1 MDSIKKLDKNKTID
15 ESTLP
20 KEITPEFIF
29 NEPIKK
35 RNEKFLTA
43 IHIIKKKLD
52 EAENIKNETENGF
65 KKLTNAQ
72 FKKRKNEIKQI
83 CIKLKNNVDKY
94 KFIFKKYSEASRN
107 EWTPAP
113 ICEEREI
120 EIQKEKF
127 NENCPLNHFILNL
140 SDLSGFKKGI
150 IKIEMKI
157 GENNIEKE
165 YKKSNF
171 NFDQNIQI
179 NEKDLMRLPK
189 NTLTIGLLVQKKVG
203 FFCCATNE
211 IEPYAMLE
219 FKFDEF
225 KKKSVIDTELNFLDT
240 NKKITDVKIHI
251 HAEIHSPIEQ
261 KEYETIKKKEMT
273 IIKVFQPFKG
283 DPIENY
289 DIPENI
295 QYDDD
300 DINEN
305 KVKIVKKNDNNNINN
320 NNNNKV
326 NENKS
331 IKNPPEIKGMPY
343 KLSDFDAEELAD
355 PTWPSKFPTLK
366 TMELAEKVYKE
377 KMDKIEG
384 RTPPELRTKHN
395 KAIVQ
400 KNYLSNLIENGEMS
414 IDDYLLTIK
423 NAIDHDKKLEQYFKD
438 KNETE
443 KLKFVIKRL
452 PILADEFSETLEVSK
467 KMKK

>member
-1 MDSIKKLDKNKTID
+1 
-15 ESTLP
+15 
-20 KEITPEFIF
+20 
-29 NEPIKK
+29 
-35 RNEKFLTA
+35 
-43 IHIIKKKLD
+43 
-52 EAENIKNETENGF
+52 
-65 KKLTNAQ
+65 
-72 FKKRKNEIKQI
+72 
-83 CIKLKNNVDKY
+83 
-94 KFIFKKYSEASRN
+94 
-107 EWTPAP
+107 
-113 ICEEREI
+113 
-120 EIQKEKF
+120 
-127 NENCPLNHFILNL
+127 
-140 SDLSGFKKGI
+140 
-150 IKIEMKI
+150 
-157 GENNIEKE
+157 
-165 YKKSNF
+165 
-171 NFDQNIQI
+171 
-179 NEKDLMRLPK
+179 
-189 NTLTIGLLVQKKVG
+189 
-203 FFCCATNE
+203 
-211 IEPYAMLE
+211 
-219 FKFDEF
+219 
-225 KKKSVIDTELNFLDT
+225 
-240 NKKITDVKIHI
+240 
-251 HAEIHSPIEQ
+251 
-261 KEYETIKKKEMT
+261 MT

-283 DPIENY
+283 EPIKNY

-384 RTPPELRTKHN
+384 RTPPELRAKHN